1 MSPIIPG
8 MILGCAVANIS
19 VSDLVVHLAWMAVVA
34 FLAGWFV
41 LIRPLRFTDRRM
53 KREHTPESRRRH
65 IREISL
71 AIGPVL
77 VNVILMLVFDV
88 SAGLAM
94 GIVTVLMI
102 PVLHLMKRP
111 VPVRDI
117 FVGALDWKLLVN
129 VTCILYFISVLTEA
143 GILDEMIRAF
153 QSTDLPT
160 PVIIA
165 AVSTVVGILTGMS
178 QGHAAIVMPIVAGI
192 APGDLNLAGIVMV
205 FGVAGQMIT
214 PTHVCLMVTVD
225 YFKSDFFKTLAPI
238 VLLEAIILTIF
249 SVVTYLMW

>member
-1 MSPIIPG
+1 
-8 MILGCAVANIS
+8 
-19 VSDLVVHLAWMAVVA
+19 
-34 FLAGWFV
+34 
-41 LIRPLRFTDRRM
+41 
-53 KREHTPESRRRH
+53 
-65 IREISL
+65 
-71 AIGPVL
+71 
-77 VNVILMLVFDV
+77 
-88 SAGLAM
+88 
-94 GIVTVLMI
+94 
-102 PVLHLMKRP
+102 
-111 VPVRDI
+111 
-117 FVGALDWKLLVN
+117 
-129 VTCILYFISVLTEA
+129 
-143 GILDEMIRAF
+143 MIRAF